1 MTRSR
6 KSRPLAKAAR
16 AKGARKAPA
25 QSRKPT
31 RKPSRAR
38 KSGNAAPPDPLDDF
52 VQAAARVLAL
62 PVEPQWLAA
71 IKTNLE
77 VNLRLAAFVAE
88 FALPDEAE
96 PAPIFTA

>member
-6 KSRPLAKAAR
+6 KSRPPAKAAR

-25 QSRKPT
+25 PSRKPA
-31 RKPSRAR
+31 RAQ
-38 KSGNAAPPDPLDDF
+38 KSGKAAPSDPLDDF
-52 VQAAARVLAL
+52 VQAAVRVLAL

-71 IKTNLE
+71 IKSNLE